1 MNSSEAVEV
10 LNRLLHVLCR
20 SLPMYLRDARPW
32 TGPGQPRAQQAID
45 NLVRDQHMYAQRVA
59 EAIAELE
66 GGPDPGRFPIE
77 FTAVHDLAIDFL
89 LQKVIEQERRDLAA
103 IERSAADLGSTPSL
117 RSLAEEILGN
127 ARGHLEILE
136 KEG

>member
-1 MNSSEAVEV
+1 M

-32 TGPGQPRAQQAID
+32 SGPGQQPIQRAID
-45 NLVRDQHMYAQRVA
+45 NLVGDQQMYAQRVA
-59 EAIAELE
+59 EAIAELD
-66 GGPDPGRFPIE
+66 GGPDPGRFPME
-77 FTAVHDLAIDFL
+77 FTAIHDLSLDFL
-89 LQKVIEQERRDLAA
+89 LQKVIERQRRDLAA
-103 IERSAADLGSTPSL
+103 IERCAADLAGAPSL
-117 RSLAEEILGN
+117 HALAEEILGN